1 MDEVIIQITPPEI
14 VYLQVDESQEEV
26 NIVVA
31 TQGVKGDPGATGAT
45 GPQGPIGPTGPK
57 GDTGATG
64 PQGLKGDKG
73 DKGDTGLKGDTGAQ
87 AVSVSF
93 VSDDMVFT
101 LDDSSTV
108 TLTNAKVDLKGD
120 KGDDGTDGATPV
132 SASFV
137 GDDLVFVKDDSA
149 TVTILNAKIDLKGD
163 AGTNGTD
170 GADGREVQL
179 QVSTGYVQWKY
190 DTDIAWTNL
199 FLISDYITKA
209 AIEAV
214 LTGEITSHSHPYKD
228 RIEDTT
234 KTTYVDTDTTANCVE
249 MKGNG
254 ANTAIIA
261 KIKNS
266 TNQELIQI
274 DGYGRLIQAGKVMLN
289 IVNSSGIG
297 GSGQLSVYL
306 GTNGIYSGLSNA
318 AVFIGDS
325 AGATSNGSS
334 GSVMI
339 GYQAGYALTGQN
351 SVSIGYLSGKASTTG
366 GYNTFIGNRSGSLNV
381 SGEKCIYIGN
391 YAGRNQNLSNK
402 FIVDNQDRTTA
413 ANELTNA
420 IINGTMAAAVA
431 DQILQINAVVK
442 SFGRR
447 PNQVA
452 KTADYTVTNS
462 DEAIMI
468 DCTSTAVDCT
478 LPAISAT
485 NEGQVFEFKV
495 INFTNVPTLIT
506 TGSDVFDNGT
516 NTFTFS
522 ALNEVIRLRA
532 DNTAKIWRQ
541 W

>member
-73 DKGDTGLKGDTGAQ
+73 DKGDTGLNGDTGAQ

-93 VSDDMVFT
+93 VSNDMVFV

-108 TLTNAKVDLKGD
+108 TLTNAKVDL

-170 GADGREVQL
+170 GKEVQL
-179 QVSTGYVQWKY
+179 RVDSGYVQWKY

-209 AIEAV
+209 AVEAV
-214 LTGEITSHSHPYKD
+214 LTGEITSHSHPYRD
-228 RIEDTT
+228 RIEDTA
-234 KTTYVDTDTTANCVE
+234 KTTYVDTDSTANCVE

-254 ANTAIIA
+254 ATTEIIA

-289 IVNSSGIG
+289 VVNSSGIG

-402 FIVDNQDRTTA
+402 FIVDNQDRTNA
-413 ANELTNA
+413 ANELTNS

-431 DQILQINAVVK
+431 DQDLRINAK
-442 SFGRR
+442 LCING
-447 PNQVA
+447 A
-452 KTADYTVTNS
+452 KLTNMVSGDAVLHGGSLILKEITTPTADVNYGKVYTKS
-462 DEAIMI
+462 DNKLYFQ
-468 DCTSTAVDCT
+468 D
-478 LPAISAT
+478 
-485 NEGQVFEFKV
+485 G
-495 INFTNVPTLIT
+495 
-506 TGSDVFDNGT
+506 GGT
-516 NTFTFS
+516 EHEIAF
-522 ALNEVIRLRA
+522 V
-532 DNTAKIWRQ
+532 
-541 W
+541 